1 MTWPEVV
8 SETTSISI
16 FRYNQQWQSSCAF
29 AIFLFCFFLSHKFAT
44 WIEPQLLMLLKS
56 DTTWLEF
63 LVLLT
68 VPLKCSSFIKYWM
81 LSYYTLPMAYR
92 HGCLLIAGLTEE
104 QKLYKLIKG
113 ADKWNMETA
122 LKRYCNPWGF
132 YHKNVHRVLNSVNS
146 RDGYI
151 TGLGA
156 ILHRVLKCGF
166 LENDQF
172 LSFLSFL

>member
-1 MTWPEVV
+1 
-8 SETTSISI
+8 
-16 FRYNQQWQSSCAF
+16 
-29 AIFLFCFFLSHKFAT
+29 
-44 WIEPQLLMLLKS
+44 
-56 DTTWLEF
+56 
-63 LVLLT
+63 
-68 VPLKCSSFIKYWM
+68 
-81 LSYYTLPMAYR
+81 MAYR

-166 LENDQF
+166 LENDQIF
-172 LSFLSFL
+172 VIPLIFIVPISQLSRFDCLLNLCDSLLCVFHYSEVVYQGCLTMSLFALTSPEKLAQAKEENLNMHQVLDQTLLELNNL